1 MHKVKFK
8 PENNSDKSNTQERN
22 KNGGVDHDKSNDK
35 KFHEHRNIKKVLLLW
50 FRNTYVKSL

>member
-22 KNGGVDHDKSNDK
+22 KNGGVDHDKSD
-35 KFHEHRNIKKVLLLW
+35 ENI
-50 FRNTYVKSL
+50 FPRA